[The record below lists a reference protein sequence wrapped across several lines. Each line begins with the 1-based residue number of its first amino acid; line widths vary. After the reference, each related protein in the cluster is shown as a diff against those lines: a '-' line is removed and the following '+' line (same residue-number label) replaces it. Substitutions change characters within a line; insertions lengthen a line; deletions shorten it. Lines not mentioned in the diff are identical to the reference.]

1 MKIFLD
7 NESEFEIAR
16 QENNQFRASV
26 RHVNGEFVVLGT
38 HARFMDCFDELT
50 ACQLSL
56 EELDCLADLKAIV
69 EDLAFKIDD
78 WFARHDEYLMT
89 L

>member
-1 MKIFLD
+1 MKVFLD

-26 RHVNGEFVVLGT
+26 RHVNGEFVVLVT
-38 HARFMDCFDELT
+38 HARFMD
-50 ACQLSL
+50 
-56 EELDCLADLKAIV
+56 
-69 EDLAFKIDD
+69 
-78 WFARHDEYLMT
+78 WFARHDAYLMT

>member
-1 MKIFLD
+1 M
-7 NESEFEIAR
+7 
-16 QENNQFRASV
+16 
-26 RHVNGEFVVLGT
+26 NGEFVVLGT

-69 EDLAFKIDD
+69 EELAFKTDD
-78 WFARHDEYLMT
+78 WFARHDAYLMT

>member
-1 MKIFLD
+1 MKVFLD

-56 EELDCLADLKAIV
+56 EELNCLADLKAIV
-69 EDLAFKIDD
+69 EDLTFKTDD
-78 WFARHDEYLMT
+78 WFARHDAYLMT